1 MNTQCLYYY
10 TRAYHFKISQ
20 LMFQILCKI
29 NSIETSDWGLT
40 LIKKLTILKR
50 KTYIVRLSRWG
61 ECHTFE
67 GGWEAMPPRG
77 V

>member
-50 KTYIVRLSRWG
+50 KTY
-61 ECHTFE
+61 CQTFE
-67 GGWEAMPPRG
+67 VGRMSYVRGGMGGNAP
-77 V
+77 